1 MPRHAAQSPRGAR
14 RACPRRWRWRAPEG
28 RGGGRVPHRGLP
40 VPGRAGRARPFG
52 LGGEQRGGAQQRSE
66 DDVPDGSGRH
76 GRPGGQGEGGA
87 RAARAESSTGEG
99 GARAARPESTTGWR
113 GADANPGVRPA
124 TKVPCKATAP
134 TAVKNKRTART
145 EFVRTRS
152 PFVRYGRAY
161 TARAGS
167 GAGGDAPRARR
178 GCVRRMG
185 RTGAALAQRGA
196 AAAARAGLPGR

>member
-1 MPRHAAQSPRGAR
+1 MHLYWQFMRLSPERCEHVLRSQSSFLRRISWSCARRVRAHDGESQGRGGRAARACTPACLATPRPSLSAQHATARGAESTG
-14 RACPRRWRWRAPEG
+14 RAARVPAALALEG
-28 RGGGRVPHRGLP
+28 ARGAGGGRVPHRGLP

-87 RAARAESSTGEG
+87 RAARPESSTGEG

-124 TKVPCKATAP
+124 TKSP
-134 TAVKNKRTART
+134 TQSN
-145 EFVRTRS
+145 
-152 PFVRYGRAY
+152 
-161 TARAGS
+161 
-167 GAGGDAPRARR
+167 
-178 GCVRRMG
+178 
-185 RTGAALAQRGA
+185 
-196 AAAARAGLPGR
+196 